1 MKYGSSIE
9 NRFWRP
15 SKTIFLSLFEAFVWL
30 LILRQSCRNVVSATY
45 YYLYVNFV
53 QENKYNKISQTKY
66 TNI

>member
-1 MKYGSSIE
+1 MKYKNSIE
-9 NRFWRP
+9 NRFWGP
-15 SKTIFLSLFEAFVWL
+15 SETIFLAPFEAFVWL

-53 QENKYNKISQTKY
+53 QEDKYNKISQTKY